1 MLHIIS
7 AKETTKLHDYLN
19 RWRKTVWQCSYFYII
34 KMPILP
40 KAIYRF
46 NVIPIKTPMTL
57 FTELVEQILKFV
69 WNNKRSRIAKTILRK
84 RHKVGSIVLQ
94 TILQSYSS
102 QHNVVSTR
110 NRHVDQCNRAESPK
124 EFQSTHLWSINPQQR
139 RQENTTEERQSLQQ
153 VVLGKL
159 HINQWN

>member
-7 AKETTKLHDYLN
+7 AKETTKPHDYLN

-46 NVIPIKTPMTL
+46 NVIPIKTPMTF
-57 FTELVEQILKFV
+57 FTELVEQILKFI

-102 QHNVVSTR
+102 QHNVVSTQ
-110 NRHVDQCNRAESPK
+110 NRRVDQCNRAESPPK
-124 EFQSTHLWSINPQQR
+124 NSNPHICDQLIHNKGDKKTQWR
-139 RQENTTEERQSLQQ
+139 KDSLF
-153 VVLGKL
+153 
-159 HINQWN
+159 NRWCWESYT

>member
-1 MLHIIS
+1 
-7 AKETTKLHDYLN
+7 
-19 RWRKTVWQCSYFYII
+19 
-34 KMPILP
+34 MPILP

-46 NVIPIKTPMTL
+46 NVIPIKTPMTF
-57 FTELVEQILKFV
+57 FTELVEQIILKFV

-84 RHKVGSIVLQ
+84 RNKVGSIVLQ

-124 EFQSTHLWSINPQQR
+124 
-139 RQENTTEERQSLQQ
+139 
-153 VVLGKL
+153 
-159 HINQWN
+159 